1 MFFPS
6 IVNISTTTMPVDAR
20 LHSVKHFTIKSGDVN
35 MLEYIFELIQSV
47 TVKRT
52 DDDDTGGSRGHMM
65 TH

>member
-1 MFFPS
+1 
-6 IVNISTTTMPVDAR
+6 MPVDAR

-35 MLEYIFELIQSV
+35 MLEYIFELKQSV